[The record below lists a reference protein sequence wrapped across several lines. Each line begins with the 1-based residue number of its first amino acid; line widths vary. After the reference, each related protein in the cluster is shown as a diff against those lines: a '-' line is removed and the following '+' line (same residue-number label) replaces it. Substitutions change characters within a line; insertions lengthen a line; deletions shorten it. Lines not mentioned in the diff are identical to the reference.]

1 MGRAARGGGVGV
13 RPGADPRPDGASP
26 APRLG
31 AAGRGGRAGRDS
43 ARGRRPRAPRGDRP
57 RRAAAAAPAAAAVR
71 SYLRGLPPTL
81 GLSYAAL
88 VDPAAPLAPEDHQ
101 PAAWLPLDRP
111 WDSCFPADRPRMRA
125 HADRL
130 AGGR

>member
-1 MGRAARGGGVGV
+1 MFDPALTRVLMVRHRHRGWVPPGGAVEPGETPREGAARELREETGLAV
-13 RPGADPRPDGASP
+13 RLLPR
-26 APRLG
+26 
-31 AAGRGGRAGRDS
+31 
-43 ARGRRPRAPRGDRP
+43 
-57 RRAAAAAPAAAAVR
+57 PAAAAVR

-88 VDPAAPLAPEDHQ
+88 VDPAAPLAPEDDQ